1 MDSVSRNQPE
11 WTMELQ
17 KHEKEGS
24 STDNDNKEVS
34 DKLAEKNGERENEEK
49 KVKCKEPR
57 SEW

>member
-1 MDSVSRNQPE
+1 
-11 WTMELQ
+11 MELQ

-34 DKLAEKNGERENEEK
+34 DKLAEKNDERENEEK